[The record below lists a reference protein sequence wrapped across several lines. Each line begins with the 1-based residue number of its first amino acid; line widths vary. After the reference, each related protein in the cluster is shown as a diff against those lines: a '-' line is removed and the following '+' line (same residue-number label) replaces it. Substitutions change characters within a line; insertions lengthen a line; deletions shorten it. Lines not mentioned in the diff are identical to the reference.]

1 MGKRNS
7 NLPTMLQRVQLRR
20 GEIFQRAQ
28 RRFRFTDGQLVV
40 RRFHDSEIKK
50 KERNDI
56 FIAGNNL
63 AIRQLKAS
71 LYSHTPKIK

>member
-1 MGKRNS
+1 MQTNTGLFGAAIEQWKRLQMGKRNS

-28 RRFRFTDGQLVV
+28 RRFRFTYGQLVV

-50 KERNDI
+50 KE
-56 FIAGNNL
+56 
-63 AIRQLKAS
+63 K
-71 LYSHTPKIK
+71 